1 VQERWED
8 ERQKLLSD
16 LEVERN
22 KRVEAQERSVIVTP
36 WGHAV
41 WIFCFLQSSRHPLA
55 VSLRF
60 VEHAHHYSFVYI
72 YQHYKSIPS
81 SNQTSQW
88 KIPPFMDDFSSY
100 KL

>member
-22 KRVEAQERSVIVTP
+22 KRVEAQERSVIVIVIVTP

-41 WIFCFLQSSRHPLA
+41 WFFVFL
-55 VSLRF
+55 
-60 VEHAHHYSFVYI
+60 
-72 YQHYKSIPS
+72 
-81 SNQTSQW
+81 
-88 KIPPFMDDFSSY
+88 
-100 KL
+100 